1 MKTHTP
7 KIDSNN
13 TTRREMQKEINR
25 ADFYYSF
32 KVWKIVEIWR
42 LWSLKYKKIVMKLLQ
57 ENFSHGRKINIKK
70 SSLKPAMMIFL
81 WGKMLTK
88 KSLRHQERNGCN
100 DNYSSCTHELWWLP
114 SQCNESKQVLD

>member
-32 KVWKIVEIWR
+32 KVWKIVEI
-42 LWSLKYKKIVMKLLQ
+42 
-57 ENFSHGRKINIKK
+57 
-70 SSLKPAMMIFL
+70 
-81 WGKMLTK
+81 
-88 KSLRHQERNGCN
+88 
-100 DNYSSCTHELWWLP
+100 
-114 SQCNESKQVLD
+114 